1 MHRRPR
7 HCNFIQQL
15 QRTVTLIS
23 INVVMKLDVDAA
35 IFDGFAEKIPNKSSD
50 LKTVFQVVMLSTSAY
65 LTLNMQT
72 KCWHR
77 RWVWDVLHIFKD
89 VDISV
94 INRLTRLKHFIL
106 RKTCLATE
114 VCSPISWN
122 QSPLKQLSYSLC
134 LVTIWLSSWL
144 GGHGDGGGY
153 RSAPADCILNIVMPH
168 TPPAETIKDGHSG
181 LI

>member
-1 MHRRPR
+1 MWWWSWMLM
-7 HCNFIQQL
+7 QQYLTVL
-15 QRTVTLIS
+15 QKKSRIKVLIW
-23 INVVMKLDVDAA
+23 
-35 IFDGFAEKIPNKSSD
+35 
-50 LKTVFQVVMLSTSAY
+50 KTVFQVVMLSTSAY

-94 INRLTRLKHFIL
+94 INRLTRLKHCIP

-114 VCSPISWN
+114 FSESEP
-122 QSPLKQLSYSLC
+122 PGAASLC
-134 LVTIWLSSWL
+134 FVTIWLSSWL
-144 GGHGDGGGY
+144 GGHGDRGGY